1 VQRDQLDPVAA
12 RDQDRPV
19 NRHRFPGLA
28 DGWARL
34 DGAAG
39 TQPVDSAIEAIDGWL
54 RSGRVANDGGRF
66 AAARDCEALVTR
78 ARRTVGELLGAD
90 PEGVVFGPSMT
101 TLTFAFSRAVARTLG
116 PGDEI
121 VCTRLDHDANVAPWL
136 AAARDSDAGVRFA
149 EPDPDT
155 LELPIEA
162 FEKALGP
169 RTRWVA
175 VTAASNA
182 VGTMPDLAAIAA
194 LTREH
199 GSQLFVDAVHA
210 APHGCLDA
218 AAIGCDALACSAY
231 KWFGPHLSVLW
242 ARPQLLARL
251 TPEKLR
257 PASDGVPERWEQGT
271 SSFEALAGLVAA
283 ADYLQTLDWARVHE
297 HEQALFAQLL
307 DGLGAIDGVTLF
319 GRARRRAPTT
329 MFTVDG
335 RTSAQVAEQLA
346 AERVA
351 VWDGTYYA
359 WELFGLLGL
368 ARDGAVRASIV
379 HYNDASDVERLVD
392 AVAALACGR

>member
-1 VQRDQLDPVAA
+1 LTASPLRTKIAF
-12 RDQDRPV
+12 V

-39 TQPVDSAIEAIDGWL
+39 TQPVDSAIEAIDVWM
-54 RSGRVANDGGRF
+54 RSGRVANEDGQF
-66 AAARDCEALVTR
+66 AAAGACEALVAS
-78 ARRTVGELLGAD
+78 ARRGVGELLAAD

-101 TLTFAFSRAVARTLG
+101 ALTFAFSRAVARMLQ

-136 AAARDSDAGVRFA
+136 AAARDSGATVRFA

-155 LELPIEA
+155 LELPIGA
-162 FEKALGP
+162 FEKVLGP

-182 VGTMPDLAAIAA
+182 VGTMPDLTAIAA
-194 LTREH
+194 LTHEH

-210 APHGCLDA
+210 VAHRRLDVA
-218 AAIGCDALACSAY
+218 ALRCDALACSAY

-251 TPEKLR
+251 APERLR

-271 SSFEALAGLVAA
+271 SSFEALAGVVAA
-283 ADYLQTLDWARVHE
+283 ADYLRMLDWAGAQA

-307 DGLGAIDGVTLF
+307 DGLAAIDAVTLF
-319 GRARRRAPTT
+319 GHARDRAPTA

-368 ARDGAVRASIV
+368 SRDGAVRASIV
-379 HYNDASDVERLVD
+379 HYNDTSDVERLVN
-392 AVAALACGR
+392 AVAALAGGH

>member
-1 VQRDQLDPVAA
+1 MPSLTRSP
-12 RDQDRPV
+12 RRTNIGRV

-54 RSGRVANDGGRF
+54 RSGRLANAGGQF
-66 AAARDCEALVTR
+66 AAARACDALAGR
-78 ARRTVGELLGAD
+78 ARRSIGELLGAD
-90 PEGVVFGPSMT
+90 PRGVVFGPSMT
-101 TLTFAFSRAVARTLG
+101 ALTFAFSRAVARTLR

-136 AAARDSDAGVRFA
+136 AAARDSGATVRFA
-149 EPDPDT
+149 DPDPDT
-155 LELPIEA
+155 LELPVAA
-162 FEKALGP
+162 FEKVLGP

-194 LTREH
+194 LTHEH
-199 GSQLFVDAVHA
+199 GAQLFVDAVHA
-210 APHGCLDA
+210 TPHRRLDVA
-218 AAIGCDALACSAY
+218 ALGCDALACSAY

-251 TPEKLR
+251 TPERLR

-271 SSFEALAGLVAA
+271 SSFEALAGIVAA
-283 ADYLQTLDWARVHE
+283 ADYLHTLDWERVRA

-307 DGLGAIDGVTLF
+307 DGLGAIDGVTLL
-319 GRARRRAPTT
+319 GRARQRAPTA
-329 MFTVDG
+329 MFTVGG
-335 RTSAQVAEQLA
+335 RTSAQVAERLA
-346 AERVA
+346 AKRIA

-359 WELFGLLGL
+359 WELFRLLGL
-368 ARDGAVRASIV
+368 ERDGAIRASIV
-379 HYNDASDVERLVD
+379 HYNEASDVERLVD
-392 AVAALACGR
+392 AVAALAEGR

>member
-1 VQRDQLDPVAA
+1 M
-12 RDQDRPV
+12 

-39 TQPVDSAIEAIDGWL
+39 TQPLDSVIDAMDVWL
-54 RSGRVANDGGRF
+54 RSGRVANNEGQF
-66 AAARDCEALVTR
+66 AAAGACDTLLAS
-78 ARRTVGELLGAD
+78 ARRAVGELLAAD

-101 TLTFAFSRAVARTLG
+101 ALTFAFSRAVARMLR

-136 AAARDSDAGVRFA
+136 AAARDSGATVRFA
-149 EPDPDT
+149 EPDRDT

-162 FEKALGP
+162 FEKVVGP

-175 VTAASNA
+175 ATAASNA

-194 LTREH
+194 LTHEH
-199 GSQLFVDAVHA
+199 GCQLFVDAVHA
-210 APHGCLDA
+210 VAHRRLDIA
-218 AAIGCDALACSAY
+218 TVRCDSLACSAY

-251 TPEKLR
+251 TPDRLR

-271 SSFEALAGLVAA
+271 SSFEALAGVVAA
-283 ADYLQTLDWARVHE
+283 ADYLQTLDWARVRA

-319 GRARRRAPTT
+319 GRARDRAPTA

-335 RTSAQVAEQLA
+335 RTSAQVAAQLA

-379 HYNDASDVERLVD
+379 HYNDASDVRRTVD
-392 AVAALACGR
+392 AVAALADGL

>member
-1 VQRDQLDPVAA
+1 
-12 RDQDRPV
+12 V

-39 TQPVDSAIEAIDGWL
+39 TQPVDNVIEAIDVWL

-66 AAARDCEALVTR
+66 AAARACDDLVAS
-78 ARRTVGELLGAD
+78 ARRSVAELLAAD

-101 TLTFAFSRAVARTLG
+101 ALTFAFARAVARMLR

-136 AAARDSDAGVRFA
+136 AAARDSGATVRFA

-155 LELPIEA
+155 LELPVGA
-162 FEKALGP
+162 FEKVLGP

-194 LTREH
+194 LTHEH
-199 GSQLFVDAVHA
+199 NAQMFVDAVHA
-210 APHGCLDA
+210 VAHRRLDIA
-218 AAIGCDALACSAY
+218 AVGCDALACSAY

-251 TPEKLR
+251 TPDRLR

-271 SSFEALAGLVAA
+271 SNFEALAGVVAA
-283 ADYLQTLDWARVHE
+283 TDYLLTLDWARVHA

-307 DGLGAIDGVTLF
+307 DGLGAIDAVTLF
-319 GRARRRAPTT
+319 GHARDRTPTA

-335 RTSAQVAEQLA
+335 RTSMQVADKLA
-346 AERVA
+346 SERVA

-359 WELFGLLGL
+359 WELFRLLNL
-368 ARDGAVRASIV
+368 QRDGAVRAGIV

-392 AVAALACGR
+392 AVAALAEGH

>member
-1 VQRDQLDPVAA
+1 
-12 RDQDRPV
+12 V
-19 NRHRFPGLA
+19 NRLRFPGLA

-39 TQPVDSAIEAIDGWL
+39 TQPLDSVIDAMDAWL
-54 RSGRVANDGGRF
+54 RSGRVANNEGQF
-66 AAARDCEALVTR
+66 AAAGACDTLLAS
-78 ARRTVGELLGAD
+78 ARGAVGELLAAD

-101 TLTFAFSRAVARTLG
+101 ALTFAFSRAAARMLR

-121 VCTRLDHDANVAPWL
+121 VCTCLDHDANVAPWL
-136 AAARDSDAGVRFA
+136 AAARDSGATVRFA
-149 EPDPDT
+149 EPDRDT

-162 FEKALGP
+162 FEKVLGP

-194 LTREH
+194 LTHEH
-199 GSQLFVDAVHA
+199 GCQLFVDAVHA
-210 APHGCLDA
+210 VAHRRLDVA
-218 AAIGCDALACSAY
+218 AVRCDALACSAY

-251 TPEKLR
+251 TPDRLR
-257 PASDGVPERWEQGT
+257 PASNGVPERWEQGT
-271 SSFEALAGLVAA
+271 SSFEALAGVVAA
-283 ADYLQTLDWARVHE
+283 ADYLHTLDWAHLRA

-319 GRARRRAPTT
+319 GRARNRAPTA

-335 RTSAQVAEQLA
+335 RTSAQVAAQLA

-359 WELFGLLGL
+359 WELFRLLGL

-379 HYNDASDVERLVD
+379 HYNDASDVERTID
-392 AVAALACGR
+392 AVAALADGL

>member
-1 VQRDQLDPVAA
+1 
-12 RDQDRPV
+12 V

-39 TQPVDSAIEAIDGWL
+39 TQPLDSVIDAMDVWL
-54 RSGRVANDGGRF
+54 RSGRVANNEGQF
-66 AAARDCEALVTR
+66 AAAGACDTLLAS
-78 ARRTVGELLGAD
+78 ARRAVGELLAAD

-101 TLTFAFSRAVARTLG
+101 ALTFAFSRAVARMLR

-136 AAARDSDAGVRFA
+136 AAARDSGATVRFA
-149 EPDPDT
+149 EPDRDT

-162 FEKALGP
+162 FEKVLGP

-194 LTREH
+194 LTHEH
-199 GSQLFVDAVHA
+199 GCQLFVDAVHA
-210 APHGCLDA
+210 VAHRRLDIA
-218 AAIGCDALACSAY
+218 TVRCDSLACSAY

-251 TPEKLR
+251 TPDRLR

-271 SSFEALAGLVAA
+271 SSFEALAGVVAA
-283 ADYLQTLDWARVHE
+283 ADYLQTLDWARVRA

-319 GRARRRAPTT
+319 GRARDRAPTA

-335 RTSAQVAEQLA
+335 RTSAQVAAQLA

-379 HYNDASDVERLVD
+379 HYNDASDVRRTVD
-392 AVAALACGR
+392 AVAALADGL

>member
-1 VQRDQLDPVAA
+1 
-12 RDQDRPV
+12 V

-39 TQPVDSAIEAIDGWL
+39 TQPLDSVVDAIDGWL
-54 RSGRVANDGGRF
+54 RSGRVANNDGQF
-66 AAARDCEALVTR
+66 AAAGACDALIAR
-78 ARRTVGELLGAD
+78 ARGAVGELLAAD

-101 TLTFAFSRAVARTLG
+101 ALTFAFSRVVARMLR

-136 AAARDSDAGVRFA
+136 AAARDSGASVRFA
-149 EPDPDT
+149 EPDRDT

-162 FEKALGP
+162 FEKVLGP

-194 LTREH
+194 LTHEH

-210 APHGCLDA
+210 VAHRRLDVA
-218 AAIGCDALACSAY
+218 AVGCDALACSAY

-251 TPEKLR
+251 TPDRLR

-271 SSFEALAGLVAA
+271 SSFEALAGVVAA
-283 ADYLQTLDWARVHE
+283 ADYVHTLDWARVRA
-297 HEQALFAQLL
+297 HEQALFAQLIS
-307 DGLGAIDGVTLF
+307 GLGAIDGVTLF
-319 GRARRRAPTT
+319 GRARDRAPTA
-329 MFTVDG
+329 MFTLDG
-335 RTSAQVAEQLA
+335 RTSAQVAARLA

-359 WELFGLLGL
+359 WELFRLLGL

-379 HYNDASDVERLVD
+379 HYNDASDVERIVD
-392 AVAALACGR
+392 AVAALADGL

>member
-1 VQRDQLDPVAA
+1 
-12 RDQDRPV
+12 V

-39 TQPVDSAIEAIDGWL
+39 TQPVDSAIEAIDAWL
-54 RSGRVANDGGRF
+54 RSGRVANDGGTF
-66 AAARDCEALVTR
+66 AAAGACDALVAR
-78 ARRTVGELLGAD
+78 ARRSVGELLAAD

-101 TLTFAFSRAVARTLG
+101 ALTFAFSRAVARTLR
-116 PGDEI
+116 PGDEV

-136 AAARDSDAGVRFA
+136 AAARDSGATVRFA
-149 EPDPDT
+149 DPDPDT
-155 LELPIEA
+155 LELPIGA
-162 FEKALGP
+162 LEKVLGP

-194 LTREH
+194 LTHEH
-199 GSQLFVDAVHA
+199 GAQLFVDAVHA
-210 APHGCLDA
+210 VAHRRLAVA
-218 AAIGCDALACSAY
+218 AMGCDALACSSY
-231 KWFGPHLSVLW
+231 KWFGPHLSMLW
-242 ARPQLLARL
+242 ARPQLLAQL
-251 TPEKLR
+251 TPERLR

-271 SSFEALAGLVAA
+271 SSFEALAGVVAA
-283 ADYLQTLDWARVHE
+283 ADYVLTLDWARVHA

-307 DGLGAIDGVTLF
+307 DGLAAIDGVTLF
-319 GRARRRAPTT
+319 GHARDRAPTA

-346 AERVA
+346 AERIA

-359 WELFGLLGL
+359 WELFRLLGL
-368 ARDGAVRASIV
+368 ERDGAVRANIV

-392 AVAALACGR
+392 AVAALTDGR

>member
-1 VQRDQLDPVAA
+1 M
-12 RDQDRPV
+12 
-19 NRHRFPGLA
+19 NRHRFPGLL

-39 TQPVDSAIEAIDGWL
+39 TQPVDSVIEAIDAWL
-54 RSGRVANDGGRF
+54 RSGRVANEGGQF
-66 AAARDCEALVTR
+66 AAAGACDALVAA
-78 ARRTVGELLGAD
+78 ARSSVGELLVAD
-90 PEGVVFGPSMT
+90 PAGVVFGPSMT
-101 TLTFAFSRAVARTLG
+101 ALTFAFTRAVARVLR

-136 AAARDSDAGVRFA
+136 AAARDSGATVRFA

-155 LELPIEA
+155 LELPIGA
-162 FEKALGP
+162 FEKVLGR

-194 LTREH
+194 LTHEH

-210 APHGCLDA
+210 VAHRRLNVA
-218 AAIGCDALACSAY
+218 AVGCDALACSAY

-251 TPEKLR
+251 TPQKLR
-257 PASDGVPERWEQGT
+257 PASDGIPERWEQGT
-271 SSFEALAGLVAA
+271 SSFEALAGIVAA
-283 ADYLQTLDWARVHE
+283 ADYLHTLDWPRVRA

-307 DGLGAIDGVTLF
+307 DGLAAIDGVTLF
-319 GRARRRAPTT
+319 GHASERAPTV

-335 RTSAQVAEQLA
+335 RTSAQVAERLA

-359 WELFGLLGL
+359 WELFRLLGL
-368 ARDGAVRASIV
+368 TRDGAVRASIV

-392 AVAALACGR
+392 AVAALADGH

>member
-1 VQRDQLDPVAA
+1 MTASPHTTKIAS
-12 RDQDRPV
+12 V

-34 DGAAG
+34 DGAGG
-39 TQPVDSAIEAIDGWL
+39 TQPVDSAIEAIDAWL
-54 RSGRVANDGGRF
+54 RSGRVANDGGQF
-66 AAARDCEALVTR
+66 AASGACDALVAC
-78 ARRTVGELLGAD
+78 ARRRVGALLAAD

-101 TLTFAFSRAVARTLG
+101 ALTFAFSRAVARMLG

-136 AAARDSDAGVRFA
+136 AAARNSGATVRFA
-149 EPDPDT
+149 EPDRDT
-155 LELPIEA
+155 LELPIGA
-162 FEKALGP
+162 FEKVVGS

-194 LTREH
+194 LTHEH
-199 GSQLFVDAVHA
+199 GAQLFVDAVHA
-210 APHGCLDA
+210 VAHRRLDVTA
-218 AAIGCDALACSAY
+218 LRCDALACSAY

-242 ARPQLLARL
+242 ARPQLLAQL
-251 TPEKLR
+251 IPERLR
-257 PASDGVPERWEQGT
+257 PTSDGVPERWEQGT
-271 SSFEALAGLVAA
+271 SSFEALAGVVAA
-283 ADYLQTLDWARVHE
+283 ADYVHTLDWARVRA

-307 DGLGAIDGVTLF
+307 DGLAGIEGVMLF
-319 GRARRRAPTT
+319 GHARERAPTA
-329 MFTVDG
+329 MFTVAG
-335 RTSAQVAEQLA
+335 RTSAQVAARLA

-351 VWDGTYYA
+351 VWDGTHYA

-368 ARDGAVRASIV
+368 ARDGAVRANVV

-392 AVAALACGR
+392 AVAALAEGH